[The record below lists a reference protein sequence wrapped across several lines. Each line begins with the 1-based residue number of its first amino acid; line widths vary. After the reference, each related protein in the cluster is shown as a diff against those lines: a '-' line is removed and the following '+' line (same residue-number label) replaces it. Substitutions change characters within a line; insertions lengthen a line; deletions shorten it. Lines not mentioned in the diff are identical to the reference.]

1 MTPDEAHSAQPGT
14 AGWDAA
20 EAFYR
25 ITDAACERRSVA
37 FTSDIHPSGFDTIMP
52 KTLAT
57 VDRLLHHAHLIT
69 TKGDSHGLADA
80 LAGKGVIPLDT

>member
-1 MTPDEAHSAQPGT
+1 
-14 AGWDAA
+14 
-20 EAFYR
+20 
-25 ITDAACERRSVA
+25 
-37 FTSDIHPSGFDTIMP
+37 MP